1 MRFYFA
7 AMIAGLA
14 VVSEVP
20 DRDEWHRQRGT
31 SVIRGNTRDHQ
42 ELADLLRRTTSAT
55 VIRFG
60 DGTSVA
66 S

>member
-7 AMIAGLA
+7 CVMAGQN

-31 SVIRGNTRDHQ
+31 SIIWGNTRDHQ
-42 ELADLLRRTTSAT
+42 ELADLLRNTTSVT